1 MNDPEHELVTVF
13 TAYDEMNAEVV
24 KVALEAEGIPC
35 FIENQHQAALSG
47 VLPAE
52 LQVRVVDED
61 RARKIIADHEPLET
75 RDPGED
81 DETGAEGS
89 DD

>member
-52 LQVRVVDED
+52 LKVRVVDED
-61 RARKIIADHEPLET
+61 RARQIIADHEPLES
-75 RDPGED
+75 RDPGEE
-81 DETGAEGS
+81 DENS
-89 DD
+89 DEAAAD